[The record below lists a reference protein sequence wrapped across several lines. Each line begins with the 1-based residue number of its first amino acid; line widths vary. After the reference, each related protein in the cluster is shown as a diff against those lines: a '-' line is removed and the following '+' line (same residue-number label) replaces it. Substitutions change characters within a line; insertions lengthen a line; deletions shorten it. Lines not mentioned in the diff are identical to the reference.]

1 MDAPF
6 IYKACIHIYFISG
19 FHTLRLWITPMSP
32 TLCFMTYFS
41 ISWIMLIYVY
51 LSTIQTILMYLFIC
65 KWKHMKIMNDDLI
78 VRLSL
83 ICTIGI
89 TFWLTYVHKF
99 WSQGK
104 DNKQVSFKTFFCV
117 FYNPVTRKCW
127 YSKLKFQAMKKL
139 YFFSVNSMVN

>member
-1 MDAPF
+1 
-6 IYKACIHIYFISG
+6 
-19 FHTLRLWITPMSP
+19 MSP
-32 TLCFMTYFS
+32 TLCFMIYFS

-104 DNKQVSFKTFFCV
+104 DNKQVSFKTFFVCILQ
-117 FYNPVTRKCW
+117 
-127 YSKLKFQAMKKL
+127 SSDKKMFIL
-139 YFFSVNSMVN
+139 DRQNYLICSRIFLPYDLSQVLMEKSSIL